1 MYLFGGN
8 GFMNESQ
15 NFLMTMDLWEKR
27 EKNSHTYTHT
37 QVILYIQFPNLLFFF
52 FFNASLSFQRLPRK
66 GDFLQFA
73 LALLKMVE

>member
-37 QVILYIQFPNLLFFF
+37 QVILYIQFPNLPFFF
-52 FFNASLSFQRLPRK
+52 FFLLLYLFNDFPGK
-66 GDFLQFA
+66 GISYN
-73 LALLKMVE
+73 LL

>member
-37 QVILYIQFPNLLFFF
+37 QVILYIQFPNLPFFF
-52 FFNASLSFQRLPRK
+52 FFLLLYLFN
-66 GDFLQFA
+66 DFPGNGISYN
-73 LALLKMVE
+73 LL

>member
-37 QVILYIQFPNLLFFF
+37 QVILYIQFPNLPFFF
-52 FFNASLSFQRLPRK
+52 FFFFFASLSFQ
-66 GDFLQFA
+66 
-73 LALLKMVE
+73 